1 MLSLPM
7 ASEERIKLEELEEPT
22 RFNNLLS
29 PYKDWPGLANINV
42 YGTWFGQQ
50 PIGREG
56 FINISTEGP
65 C

>member
-42 YGTWFGQQ
+42 YGT
-50 PIGREG
+50 
-56 FINISTEGP
+56 
-65 C
+65 